1 MLRLAVADRG
11 PGVSSED
18 RVNLFR
24 RFMRLDAQGGDE
36 QYGIG
41 LGLYLVKKIAEA
53 HGGQVGVEDRPGGG
67 AVFWMDLPLT
77 LEETSA

>member
-1 MLRLAVADRG
+1 MAVADRG
-11 PGVSSED
+11 PGVSPED

-77 LEETSA
+77 VEETSA